1 MNKKELINAIAQ
13 KTGLTKVESEKA
25 LLAFQKIVK
34 EEVAAGGEVQLV
46 GFGTFKRT
54 KRAERT
60 GVNPQTGEK
69 ISIAETYTPKFTAGK
84 EFKDAVKA

>member
-1 MNKKELINAIAQ
+1 MRFPIITVKLRYIA
-13 KTGLTKVESEKA
+13 GLN
-25 LLAFQKIVK
+25 I
-34 EEVAAGGEVQLV
+34 GGEVQLV